1 MLRGIWLQ
9 QDRYPKFRM
18 RNFGSND
25 ALHLAIM
32 KKENITD
39 IATYDSDFEKVKGI
53 RTWKP

>member
-1 MLRGIWLQ
+1 
-9 QDRYPKFRM
+9 
-18 RNFGSND
+18 
-25 ALHLAIM
+25 M

>member
-1 MLRGIWLQ
+1 MLRSIWLQ
-9 QDRYPKFRM
+9 QDCYPKFRM

-53 RTWKP
+53 RRWKP